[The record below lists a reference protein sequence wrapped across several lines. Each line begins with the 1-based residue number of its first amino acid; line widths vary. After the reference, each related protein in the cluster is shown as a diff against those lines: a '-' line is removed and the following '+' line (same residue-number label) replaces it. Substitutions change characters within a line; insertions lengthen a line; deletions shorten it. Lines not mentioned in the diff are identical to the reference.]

1 MKIKSSYWRLK
12 SNQSR
17 QLRPRA
23 VLAQEKKPPVSCG
36 PFGKHCQCES
46 LESKN
51 CFWLI
56 KMQYVLHW
64 PPFFPACKLNPEGG
78 PSLGLQLYFK
88 LLNVS
93 CILFTRNVLQIFL
106 PVCHFLQSLKLATK
120 TTSVSCCESLY
131 IKLFYWKL
139 SGRKQGNPLGVFHKN
154 SPQYNNWLLLTFRN
168 GPKLA
173 VWMRKSGLLECTR

>member
-93 CILFTRNVLQIFL
+93 CILFTRKVLQIF
-106 PVCHFLQSLKLATK
+106 FA
-120 TTSVSCCESLY
+120 SVSFPAKFEVGY
-131 IKLFYWKL
+131 
-139 SGRKQGNPLGVFHKN
+139 KN
-154 SPQYNNWLLLTFRN
+154 NICQLLWITVHQAFLL
-168 GPKLA
+168 KIEWQKA
-173 VWMRKSGLLECTR
+173 RKSIMCIPQKFSSIQQLITANF